1 MIALQATAAE
11 ATVDQLGWLA
21 GCWQGVGAEPGSRE
35 QWMAPAGGTMLGMS
49 RTVRGGKTVTHEFMR
64 IGATAQGR
72 TAFFAQPAAR
82 APATFEAIKSSATE
96 VVFENLRDDF
106 PQRVIYRLA
115 SPTQL
120 NASIEGLRAGV
131 NRSIEYPMDR
141 VSCD

>member
-1 MIALQATAAE
+1 MNSCASALRRK
-11 ATVDQLGWLA
+11 
-21 GCWQGVGAEPGSRE
+21 GAPHFLRS
-35 QWMAPAGGTMLGMS
+35 P
-49 RTVRGGKTVTHEFMR
+49 
-64 IGATAQGR
+64 
-72 TAFFAQPAAR
+72 QPAAR